1 MIINIENK
9 IKPALN
15 LNSLSSSIDKVTN
28 TSASSNRSNANDN
41 HNNNIQRTSNNVK
54 LNLQKGQKTS
64 LSKLSSNIDN
74 IEIELGWQANSWL
87 DVNAEAFLLNAQ
99 EKIISDEWFVFYN
112 QEISP
117 DKSVKLQVRSSQN
130 KEKFD
135 ISLSKVNP
143 VINKIVFVL
152 TIDEA
157 LEKNQNFSQIS
168 NAYIEVKDCKT
179 NTKLIRF
186 DLTEYY
192 SQVISMM
199 VGEIYKKNNE
209 WRFNPVGNGIG
220 DDLLGLCNFYGV
232 EVRE

>member
-9 IKPALN
+9 IKPALD
-15 LNSLSSSIDKVTN
+15 LSSLSSSIGRQTAPINSNQNNNSNYNSNLRTN
-28 TSASSNRSNANDN
+28 TSSA
-41 HNNNIQRTSNNVK
+41 K
-54 LNLQKGQKTS
+54 LKLQKGQKTS

-74 IEIELGWQANSWL
+74 IEIELGWQANSSL
-87 DVNAEAFLLNAQ
+87 DINAEAFLLNAQ

-117 DKSVKLQVRSSQN
+117 DKSVKLQARSNQS
-130 KEKFD
+130 KERFD

-143 VINKIVFVL
+143 IINKIVFVL

-220 DDLLGLCNFYGV
+220 EDLLGLCNFYGV

>member
-9 IKPALN
+9 IKPALD
-15 LNSLSSSIDKVTN
+15 LSSLSSSIGRQT
-28 TSASSNRSNANDN
+28 APISSNQ
-41 HNNNIQRTSNNVK
+41 NNNPNYNSNLRTNSSSAKVK
-54 LNLQKGQKTS
+54 LQKGQKTS
-64 LSKLSSNIDN
+64 LSKLSPNIDN
-74 IEIELGWQANSWL
+74 IEIELGWQANSSL
-87 DVNAEAFLLNAQ
+87 DINAEAFLLNAQ

-117 DKSVKLQVRSSQN
+117 DKSVKLQARSNQN
-130 KEKFD
+130 KERFN

-143 VINKIVFVL
+143 IINKIVFVL

-168 NAYIEVKDCKT
+168 NAYIEVKDCQT

-220 DDLLGLCNFYGV
+220 EDLLGLCNFYGV

>member
-9 IKPALN
+9 IKPALD
-15 LNSLSSSIDKVTN
+15 LSSLSSSIGRQTAPINSNQNNNSNYNSNLRTN
-28 TSASSNRSNANDN
+28 TSSAK
-41 HNNNIQRTSNNVK
+41 IK
-54 LNLQKGQKTS
+54 LQKGQKTS
-64 LSKLSSNIDN
+64 LSKLSPNIDN
-74 IEIELGWQANSWL
+74 IEIELGWQANSSL
-87 DVNAEAFLLNAQ
+87 DINAEAFLLNAQ

-117 DKSVKLQVRSSQN
+117 DKSVKLQARSSQN
-130 KEKFD
+130 KERFN

-143 VINKIVFVL
+143 IINKIVFVL

-168 NAYIEVKDCKT
+168 NAYIEVKDCQT

-220 DDLLGLCNFYGV
+220 EDLLGLCNFYGV